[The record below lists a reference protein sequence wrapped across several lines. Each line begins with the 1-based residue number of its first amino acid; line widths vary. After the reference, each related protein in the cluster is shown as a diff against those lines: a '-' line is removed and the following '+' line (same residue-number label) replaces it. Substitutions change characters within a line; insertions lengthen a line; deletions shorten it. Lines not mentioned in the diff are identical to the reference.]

1 MDEGAPAAG
10 RPRSGPALAALFA
23 AAFVM
28 GSAELLVVGVIDLI
42 AADLVVSVS
51 TAGAAVTAYALG
63 IAIGGPVLTAL
74 SIRAGRRAVLAW
86 SLAGY
91 VVVTAVPLLTASAG
105 LFLTARL
112 AAGALHGLF
121 IGAAFAAAGALVPPE
136 RIGRAIG
143 IVLGGI
149 SVSTALGVPLGT
161 LVGQAM
167 GWRAGFAGVSV
178 LGLAALLAL
187 LVLVPRVPTTGGGG
201 SAAAQA
207 RHAFAPRVLAVLGLG
222 LLLLGGQYAVLTY
235 ITPFL
240 QQQTGISS
248 GAVSGFL
255 LAYGAATAVGVFA
268 GGWAADRSA
277 TRTILFGNMALVVAL
292 GLLHLVAAV
301 PVLVVVVLLV
311 WGVVGLGLVPSLQ
324 YRVLDLAGPGRD
336 LAATLPASAL
346 NFGIALGALA
356 GGWTLDAYGAGGPVI
371 AGFVVCALAL
381 PAAWATASLR
391 APRPTTSTT
400 STTPTPLTGGVPS

>member
-1 MDEGAPAAG
+1 VRRGTAG
-10 RPRSGPALAALFA
+10 SRTRPGPVLAALFV

-28 GSAELLVVGVIDLI
+28 GSAELLVVGVIELI
-42 AADLVVSVS
+42 AQDLAVPVG

-63 IAIGGPVLTAL
+63 IAIGGPALTAL
-74 SIRAGRRAVLAW
+74 TIRSGRRAVLAW

-91 VVVTAVPLLTASAG
+91 VVATAVPLTTASAG
-105 LFLTARL
+105 LFLAARL
-112 AAGALHGLF
+112 AAGSLHGLF
-121 IGAAFAAAGALVPPE
+121 IGVAFAVVGALVPPE
-136 RIGRAIG
+136 RMGRAIG

-161 LVGQAM
+161 LLGQTT
-167 GWRAGFAGVSV
+167 GWRSGFVAVSV
-178 LGLAALLAL
+178 LGLFALLAV
-187 LVLVPRVPTTGGGG
+187 LVAVPRVQVAGSGS
-201 SAAAQA
+201 SAALQA

-240 QQQTGISS
+240 QQQTGVSG

-255 LAYGAATAVGVFA
+255 LAYGAATAIGVFA

-277 TRTILFGNMALVVAL
+277 TRTLLLGSAALVVAL

-301 PVLVVVVLLV
+301 PVLVAVVLVV

-324 YRVLDLAGPGRD
+324 YRVLELAGPGRD

-356 GGWTLDAYGAGGPVI
+356 GGWTLDAYGAGAPVI
-371 AGFVVCALAL
+371 TGLVVCAVAL

-391 APRPTTSTT
+391 PPRPTA
-400 STTPTPLTGGVPS
+400 PAPDATPLTHH